1 MTINLDQYRAANET
15 IAWIDRSA
23 RARLDV
29 SGPDAAKFLHN
40 LTTNDIKRLPV
51 DRGCEAF
58 ITSPQGKTLA
68 YVSIMVRPGSILVR
82 ADAGGLDKALPHLQK
97 YGIFDDVAIED
108 VSDAGAEYH
117 LTGPEA
123 AGWLESQGASLP
135 GPEELSAIAT
145 QVQGVSAY
153 CIRESPTGRPGF
165 TLIASSD
172 EGLSIGEL
180 LRSAGLTELEP
191 DTFETLR
198 IEAGTPVFGRE
209 VDEKNLPQEIDRD
222 ARTISFVKGCYLG
235 QETVARLDALGH
247 VNKILRGLRFHPG
260 EPIPPPGTPLS
271 ADGKTVGSVASSAY
285 SPGWEAG
292 VGLAIVRV
300 AQAAAGSALTWTR
313 IDDGATFKVGVAEL
327 PMLPSRR

>member
-1 MTINLDQYRAANET
+1 MTVDLNQYRAADAT
-15 IAWIDRSA
+15 IAWIDRSD

-29 SGPDAAKFLHN
+29 SGPDAAKFLNN
-40 LTTNDIKRLPV
+40 LTTNDIKRLPA

-68 YVSIMVRPGSILVR
+68 YVSIIVRPGSILVR
-82 ADAGGLDKALPHLQK
+82 ADAGGLEKALPHLQK
-97 YGIFDDVAIED
+97 YGIFDDVAIDD
-108 VSDAGAEYH
+108 VSDATLEYH
-117 LTGPEA
+117 IVGPDA
-123 AGWLESQGASLP
+123 AAWLESRGASLP
-135 GPEELSAIAT
+135 GPEDLSAVAT
-145 QVQGVSAY
+145 HLEGVGVL
-153 CIRESPTGRPGF
+153 CVRESPTGRPGF
-165 TLIASSD
+165 TLVAKTD
-172 EGLSIGEL
+172 EGRPLGEM
-180 LRSAGLTELEP
+180 LRSAGLTELNS

-222 ARTISFVKGCYLG
+222 SRTISFVKGCYLG

-260 EPIPPPGTPLS
+260 EPIPSPGTPLA

-313 IDDGATFKVGVAEL
+313 NDDGATFKAEVAEL
-327 PMLPSRR
+327 PLIPSRR